1 MKHTRLIFY
10 FIYCIF
16 SYKFFILK
24 ISIYILRFPPSLFI
38 INIFVFV
45 SLTIVKIAVFIF
57 LIPAFKSLLISLLS
71 QNSFLF
77 IFFYC
82 SFLFLFS
89 FPWEF
94 VTFSWYFICWE
105 IMNAVLRSLWILF
118 YSSEECFCFCFCKSR
133 QLTWLDSNFSFC
145 FLAAV

>member
-24 ISIYILRFPPSLFI
+24 ISIYTLRFPPSLFV

-57 LIPAFKSLLISLLS
+57 LIPAFKSLLISLCCLKILFYLS
-71 QNSFLF
+71 FSIVLFYFSFLF
-77 IFFYC
+77 HENLSHFPGT
-82 SFLFLFS
+82 SFV
-89 FPWEF
+89 EK
-94 VTFSWYFICWE
+94 SWMLCC
-105 IMNAVLRSLWILF
+105 AASG
-118 YSSEECFCFCFCKSR
+118 FCFIPLKSASVFVFVR
-133 QLTWLDSNFSFC
+133 AGN
-145 FLAAV
+145 